1 MLYTY
6 HTSVIHLYG
15 FIMFTKCLSVKI
27 LEHVYE
33 SEENKWKYC
42 REVVDKLPTETDEQG
57 YQGQQIFLGTSPQ
70 HAKFIARWC
79 NPKRKQDCALT
90 KSIPLNMQIDYCN
103 FHRNFFPFTQQLY
116 KNAFLPCKTA
126 HHSLYEDA

>member
-42 REVVDKLPTETDEQG
+42 REVVDKLPTETDEWR
-57 YQGQQIFLGTSPQ
+57 YQGQQIFLGTSP
-70 HAKFIARWC
+70 
-79 NPKRKQDCALT
+79 
-90 KSIPLNMQIDYCN
+90 NMQNSLLVGAILN
-103 FHRNFFPFTQQLY
+103 RSKTVLLQNQFH
-116 KNAFLPCKTA
+116 
-126 HHSLYEDA
+126 